1 MTKKYTLTTS
11 EETVTENPED
21 IIRLM
26 KLAGLTNAQPVAEE
40 EVTEEIE
47 AEVYEPTEA
56 NDNLDLDDYSKKSP
70 ESIAKQKKSIQP
82 TLGDNP
88 LEYSL
93 DENEI
98 QEALMKEFD
107 ESEKLAEER
116 VDEIP
121 LLAPVVGA
129 IARGALAL
137 GKAAIANPVKTAV
150 AHSVLTGGGD
160 EPVNASKKKKGSK
173 LNASCGAQH
182 EVKEEEVEEGVSL
195 SGATPNTG
203 NPHKDQTTTYIPT
216 KLHAS
221 KKKKGEKLN
230 AVKEETE
237 EVTEAQSPAQKAA
250 FAKMLAAKNGKKDD
264 TVEEKEETTVE
275 ENLEKAQEQINELK
289 EDCSCGHGSDCD
301 CGPECGCGC
310 NAVNED
316 QLRLTKL
323 INY

>member
-40 EVTEEIE
+40 E

-56 NDNLDLDDYSKKSP
+56 NDDLDLDDYSKKSP

-107 ESEKLAEER
+107 EDEKLAEER
-116 VDEIP
+116 TDEIAP
-121 LLAPVVGA
+121 LIP
-129 IARGALAL
+129 ALAL
-137 GKAAIANPVKTAV
+137 TGRALAGAALRNPIKTAV
-150 AHSVLTGGGD
+150 AATVLGGGD
-160 EPVNASKKKKGSK
+160 DEEKQVN
-173 LNASCGAQH
+173 
-182 EVKEEEVEEGVSL
+182 
-195 SGATPNTG
+195 
-203 NPHKDQTTTYIPT
+203 
-216 KLHAS
+216 AS

-237 EVTEAQSPAQKAA
+237 ETEEVTEAQSPAQKAA
-250 FAKMLAAKNGKKDD
+250 FEKMLAAKNGKKDD
-264 TVEEKEETTVE
+264 TVEEKEETTEEKVEETTVE
-275 ENLEKAQEQINELK
+275 ENLQKADEEIKKLK

-301 CGPECGCGC
+301 CGSDCGCGC
-310 NAVNED
+310 NAVNEAVTIQD
-316 QLRLTKL
+316 AVNESQERLKYL
-323 INY
+323 ISR